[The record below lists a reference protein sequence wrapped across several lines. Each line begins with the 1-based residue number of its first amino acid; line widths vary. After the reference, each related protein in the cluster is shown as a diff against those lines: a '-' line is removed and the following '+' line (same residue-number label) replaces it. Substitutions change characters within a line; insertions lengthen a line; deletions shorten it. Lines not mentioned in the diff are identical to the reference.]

1 MSNPTLPSRQRLS
14 RRVQLFGDAS
24 SYRSSLQNR
33 SDLTPWQKLI
43 MLDPE
48 GQSLANYMAN
58 NAAAPDMF
66 PLPIPADYIQY
77 VNDMAQPPFQNAPV
91 TTSAPVTVPVPANN
105 VGIPNPPAQ
114 TNEDYAAMVEKN
126 KADAATLAT
135 QNALRT
141 NQDPSFQ
148 KDPPVT
154 APTPTSAPEAVV
166 TPPGKVEVVPD
177 KAKSLILPAIAGI
190 AAFLFLKG

>member
-14 RRVQLFGDAS
+14 RRVQTFGDAS

-33 SDLTPWQKLI
+33 SDLASWQKLI

-77 VNDMAQPPFQNAPV
+77 VNDMAQPPFQKDPPV
-91 TTSAPVTVPVPANN
+91 TAPDPVTAPANN

-126 KADAATLAT
+126 SHDAAEIAT

-154 APTPTSAPEAVV
+154 APTNAPEAVV
-166 TPPGKVEVVPD
+166 TPPGKVEAVPD

-190 AAFLFLKG
+190 AAYLFLKG